1 MIRGSH
7 EPYSIFRRI
16 VGRSL
21 RADCNVHK
29 GMYNLHLDI
38 RSNLRK
44 CECELAKLA
53 IAARDVDADEHRSMA
68 ARISARWK
76 S

>member
-1 MIRGSH
+1 MISGSN
-7 EPYSIFRRI
+7 EPYSIFRCI

-21 RADCNVHK
+21 RADCNVRK
-29 GMYNLHLDI
+29 GMCKLDLDV

-44 CECELAKLA
+44 CECEFAKWV

>member
-1 MIRGSH
+1 MVPMNHRC
-7 EPYSIFRRI
+7 I

-29 GMYNLHLDI
+29 GMCKLHLAM
-38 RSNLRK
+38 RSNLQK
-44 CECELAKLA
+44 CESELAKLA

-68 ARISARWK
+68 ARISARWR